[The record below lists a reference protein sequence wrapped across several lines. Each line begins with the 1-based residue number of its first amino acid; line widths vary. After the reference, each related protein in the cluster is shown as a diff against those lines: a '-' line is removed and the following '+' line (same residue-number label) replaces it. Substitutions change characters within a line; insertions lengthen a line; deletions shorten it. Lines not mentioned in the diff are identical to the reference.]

1 MPARVRRP
9 DPSNRIAIE
18 ITVAELARA
27 CGWSR
32 QTTLRRL
39 VAEGDIPLR
48 RRGTGGKR
56 VHWALSVADL
66 VGSELRWVKA
76 AIDWRKL
83 LLERAP
89 RPDDQDEDGEDD
101 D

>member
-1 MPARVRRP
+1 M
-9 DPSNRIAIE
+9 
-18 ITVAELARA
+18 
-27 CGWSR
+27 
-32 QTTLRRL
+32 LRRL
-39 VAEGDIPLR
+39 IAEGDIPLR

-89 RPDDQDEDGEDD
+89 AAGEGNDEEDEGGE
-101 D
+101 